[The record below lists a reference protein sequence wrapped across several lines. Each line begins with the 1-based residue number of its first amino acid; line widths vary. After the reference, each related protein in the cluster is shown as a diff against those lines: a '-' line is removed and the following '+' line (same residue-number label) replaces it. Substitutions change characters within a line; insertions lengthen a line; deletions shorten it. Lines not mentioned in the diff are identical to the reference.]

1 VGNGHSKREEWMEE
15 RRRAPRLKKENE
27 VIISVISEEKNIPK
41 KKFLYNY
48 SKDISVS
55 GAKIQ
60 SNILLPVGTL
70 LQIDFKLK
78 TLEKQITA
86 LGKVKWLKVLIE
98 DKSYE
103 VGVEF
108 VDIPSDAIKTLNF
121 YISQMTKLHR
131 TDLADI
137 SNAAKQG
144 DADAQN
150 NLGLM
155 YIKGNGVPQDYAE
168 AAKWFRKAAEQGFA
182 RAQYNLGIIYQ
193 TGNGVPQDYA
203 EAIKWY
209 LNAAEQGYADA
220 QNNLGL
226 MYQNGEGVMQDY
238 AKTIKW
244 WLKAAEQGHAYAQYN
259 LGLIYSSGLQDY
271 AEAAR
276 WLLKSAE
283 QGIAD
288 AQFNFGLILEEG
300 RGVQQD
306 SDSAA
311 MWYSEAAEQGHADAQ
326 LRLDKLKYK

>member
-1 VGNGHSKREEWMEE
+1 MKE
-15 RRRAPRLKKENE
+15 RRKAERLKELND
-27 VIISVISEEKNIPK
+27 ITISIISEEKNIPRK
-41 KKFLYNY
+41 TFLYNY

-78 TLEKQITA
+78 TLEKQITT

-103 VGVEF
+103 AGVEF
-108 VDIPSDAIKTLNF
+108 VDIPSDTIKKLNF
-121 YISQMTKLHR
+121 YISQMTKLHS
-131 TDLADI
+131 TDLTDT
-137 SNAAKQG
+137 SSAAKQG
-144 DADAQN
+144 DAEAQN

-155 YIKGNGVPQDYAE
+155 YVKGNGVPQDYAE

-182 RAQYNLGIIYQ
+182 PAQYNLGIAYQ
-193 TGNGVPQDYA
+193 VGKGVPRDYA
-203 EAIKWY
+203 ETIKWY
-209 LNAAEQGYADA
+209 LKAAEQGHADA

-226 MYQNGEGVMQDY
+226 IYQNGEGVMQDY

-259 LGLIYSSGLQDY
+259 LGLIYSSGLRDNT
-271 AEAAR
+271 EAAR
-276 WLLKSAE
+276 WFLKAAE

-300 RGVQQD
+300 RGVKQD
-306 SDSAA
+306 LDSAA
-311 MWYSEAAEQGHADAQ
+311 LWYGEAAQQGHAESQ
-326 LRLDKLKYK
+326 LRLHKLKYK

>member
-1 VGNGHSKREEWMEE
+1 MKE
-15 RRRAPRLKKENE
+15 RRKAERLKELND
-27 VIISVISEEKNIPK
+27 ITISIISEEKNIPK
-41 KKFLYNY
+41 NKFLYNY

-60 SNILLPVGTL
+60 SNIFLPVGTL

-98 DKSYE
+98 GKSYE
-103 VGVEF
+103 AGVEF
-108 VDIPSDAIKTLNF
+108 VDIPSEAIENLNF

-131 TDLADI
+131 TDLTHI
-137 SNAAKQG
+137 RNAAKQG
-144 DADAQN
+144 DADEQN

-155 YIKGNGVPQDYAE
+155 YVKGNGVPQDYTE
-168 AAKWFRKAAEQGFA
+168 AAKWFRKAAEQGLA

-193 TGNGVPQDYA
+193 IGNGVPQDYA

-209 LNAAEQGYADA
+209 LKAAEQGHADA
-220 QNNLGL
+220 QNNLGF
-226 MYQNGEGVMQDY
+226 MYQNGEGVTQDY
-238 AKTIKW
+238 AKTVKW

-259 LGLIYSSGLQDY
+259 LGLIYNSGLQDY
-271 AEAAR
+271 TEAAR
-276 WLLKSAE
+276 WFLKAAE

-300 RGVQQD
+300 RGVKQD
-306 SDSAA
+306 SASAA
-311 MWYSEAAEQGHADAQ
+311 VWYGEAAEQGHAEAQ
-326 LRLDKLKYK
+326 LRLNKMKYK